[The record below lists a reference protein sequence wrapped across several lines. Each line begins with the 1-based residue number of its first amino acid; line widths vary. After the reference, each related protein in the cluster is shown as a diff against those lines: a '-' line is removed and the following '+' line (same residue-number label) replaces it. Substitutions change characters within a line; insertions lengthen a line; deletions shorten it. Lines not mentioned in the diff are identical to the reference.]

1 MLNMIRNKKK
11 HLVTA
16 GLSILIWLV
25 TFYTD
30 TKIFSADGLNMNC
43 LPIDTE
49 MVLPMHILTKIL
61 VLLCLFG
68 LFEFLAYACQRPS
81 LLLPFLGF
89 LAIYGIGLMITWPGY
104 YMSDDP
110 IIFAYATRY
119 YPVYWHNY
127 LTSLFYMTSMS

>member
-61 VLLCLFG
+61 VLLCLFCLSKTISFTAFSRLSG
-68 LFEFLAYACQRPS
+68 NLRDRSYAHLAR
-81 LLLPFLGF
+81 LL
-89 LAIYGIGLMITWPGY
+89 YE
-104 YMSDDP
+104 
-110 IIFAYATRY
+110 
-119 YPVYWHNY
+119 
-127 LTSLFYMTSMS
+127 

>member
-43 LPIDTE
+43 LPFDTE
-49 MVLPMHILTKIL
+49 MVLPMHILSKIL

-68 LFEFLAYACQRPS
+68 LFEFLAYAFQ
-81 LLLPFLGF
+81 
-89 LAIYGIGLMITWPGY
+89 
-104 YMSDDP
+104 
-110 IIFAYATRY
+110 
-119 YPVYWHNY
+119 
-127 LTSLFYMTSMS
+127 

>member
-1 MLNMIRNKKK
+1 MIRNKKK

-49 MVLPMHILTKIL
+49 MVLPISFTAFSRLSGNLRNRSYAHLAR
-61 VLLCLFG
+61 LLY
-68 LFEFLAYACQRPS
+68 E
-81 LLLPFLGF
+81 
-89 LAIYGIGLMITWPGY
+89 
-104 YMSDDP
+104 
-110 IIFAYATRY
+110 
-119 YPVYWHNY
+119 
-127 LTSLFYMTSMS
+127 